1 MNKLLFTIAAILLLN
16 IAPLAGKPELILHYK
31 SILLIIAA
39 ACLWLSQPAFSTQE
53 AKRDKNSDRLSIIVI
68 LLMSSL
74 SVVASVVEWAYRNNA
89 VESSIPMTIVGA
101 LLLVLG
107 IGVRVWAIRT
117 LGKHFTATVTLT
129 DDHQLVRTG
138 PYRFVRH
145 PSYLGAFMAIMGC
158 PIFLNA
164 WWATGIA
171 IAAMTIAY
179 YLRIGVEEKML
190 SSYFGDKYLEY
201 SKQTKRIIPFIW

>member
-89 VESSIPMTIVGA
+89 AESSFSMTIAGA

-107 IGVRVWAIRT
+107 IAVRVWAIRT

>member
-31 SILLIIAA
+31 SIILIIAA

-74 SVVASVVEWAYRNNA
+74 SVVASVVEWAYSNNA
-89 VESSIPMTIVGA
+89 VESSIPMTIIGA

-107 IGVRVWAIRT
+107 IAVRVWAIRT

>member
-1 MNKLLFTIAAILLLN
+1 MNKLLFTITAILLLN

-89 VESSIPMTIVGA
+89 VESSISMTIAGA

-107 IGVRVWAIRT
+107 IAVRVWAIRT

>member
-1 MNKLLFTIAAILLLN
+1 MNKLVFTLAAILLLN

-31 SILLIIAA
+31 SITLIIAA

-53 AKRDKNSDRLSIIVI
+53 AKRDQGSDRLSIIVI

-74 SVVASVVEWAYRNNA
+74 SVVASVVEWGYSNNA
-89 VESSIPMTIVGA
+89 AETSFTATCIGAA
-101 LLLVLG
+101 LLLTG
-107 IGVRVWAIRT
+107 IAIRVWAIRT

-129 DDHQLVRTG
+129 DDHQLVRSG
-138 PYRFVRH
+138 PYRWVRH
-145 PSYLGAFMAIMGC
+145 PSYLGAFMAIAGC
-158 PIFLNA
+158 PVFLNA

-190 SSYFGDKYLEY
+190 SSYFGDKYLDY

>member
-89 VESSIPMTIVGA
+89 VESSISMTIAGA

-107 IGVRVWAIRT
+107 IAVRVWAIRT